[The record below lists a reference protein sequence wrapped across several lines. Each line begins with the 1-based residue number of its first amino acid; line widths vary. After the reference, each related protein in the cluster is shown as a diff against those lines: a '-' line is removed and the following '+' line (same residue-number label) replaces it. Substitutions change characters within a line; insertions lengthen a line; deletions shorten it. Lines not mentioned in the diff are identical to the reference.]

1 MPTIGFEPKV
11 ERASLA
17 YLPFC
22 QGNWNSERHW
32 RSAKRIGTDTPSRIW
47 SNPLGKYT
55 ALGLR
60 FLISPSQSEY
70 NSKRRFLCH
79 AANWLRASPAAPA
92 VARAPPAPG
101 GAFGRETPNPL
112 IFLNFRWQGCQ

>member
-1 MPTIGFEPKV
+1 MPTIGFEPKI

-17 YLPFC
+17 YLAFC
-22 QGNWNSERHW
+22 QGNWNSERHC

-101 GAFGRETPNPL
+101 AAVVRGISKPL
-112 IFLNFRWQGCQ
+112 NSLKFRWQCWQ